1 MRFFVLFVC
10 GFQLLNLFVLFVGGK
25 VSVRCI
31 CSSSESRKSPVQ
43 ILSNS
48 QEWPTIYINPLDPY
62 HAKSDASNSLP
73 RT

>member
-1 MRFFVLFVC
+1 MRFSVFFVR
-10 GFQLLNLFVLFVGGK
+10 GFQLLYLFVIFVGEE
-25 VSVRCI
+25 VSVRGI

-48 QEWPTIYINPLDPY
+48 QEWPTIYINPPVPS